1 MRLRNLTLL
10 GAALMIAGPLA
21 MAADAGAG
29 YGANGDDEMADA
41 AVQASWLC
49 GQGVTNQ
56 TITLGGTATLRNLG
70 VAVKF
75 DATGN
80 RNQSD
85 TKVSNDG
92 ISFTIGQTVGVP
104 KKKVGGN
111 PWIFFQPKRSNG
123 STDGLDPVLLGRC
136 KGNSTGSAKIQA
148 RIAAGIA
155 SLATLGSSGCKNSGT
170 TVNVARRHDQ
180 SMKGTIILS
189 NQSTVAGVKTATIDD
204 VDVSDFT
211 LGVSG
216 AEKRGNLDTGVGGNP
231 KISILFWKVNKGSA
245 GNAAPTVSGDAFI
258 DELGATTEVYSVDAA
273 TGKKGWHF
281 MGACTDFK

>member
-21 MAADAGAG
+21 VAADAGAG
-29 YGANGDDEMADA
+29 YGADADENQADA

-49 GQGVTNQ
+49 GQGVDNQ
-56 TITLGGTATLRNLG
+56 TISLGGTATFRNIG

-80 RNQSD
+80 RAQSD

-92 ISFTIGQTVGVP
+92 ISLTIANTVGVP

-111 PWIFFQPKRSNG
+111 PWIFFQPLHKDG
-123 STDGLDPVLLGRC
+123 SAAGLDPVLLGRC
-136 KGNSTGSAKIQA
+136 KGNSAGSARVQA
-148 RIAAGIA
+148 RIAAGLA
-155 SLATLGSSGCKNSGT
+155 SLATMGSSGCKNSGT
-170 TVNVARRHDQ
+170 TINVNRRHDQ
-180 SMKGTIILS
+180 SMKGRIILS
-189 NQSTVAGVKTATIDD
+189 NQSTVAGVKTATLDD

-216 AEKRGNLDTGVGGNP
+216 ADKRGNIDTGVGGNP
-231 KISILFWKVNKGSA
+231 KISLLFWKVNKGAAGTSA
-245 GNAAPTVSGDAFI
+245 PSVSGDVFS
-258 DELGATTEVYSVDAA
+258 DEIGAVEVYSTDAA
-273 TGKKGWHF
+273 SGKKGWRF
-281 MGACTDFK
+281 MGACTDLK